1 MLRTVV
7 FLLLSAFLLAG
18 CGASQ
23 AEKELV
29 MQTVRTRER
38 ALNARDI
45 KLYLKVISTAYS
57 DKGKGF
63 DQVRDGLEA
72 GFKVYD
78 QVSYQSADRKVEISG
93 KRAEVAGT
101 YRMKVVVRGHE
112 MVLDGKEHLTLA
124 REPDGWKIIA
134 GL

>member
-1 MLRTVV
+1 MLRTGA
-7 FLLLSAFLLAG
+7 FLLLLAALLTG
-18 CGASQ
+18 CGPSQ

-29 MQTVRTRER
+29 MQTVRTREQ
-38 ALNARDI
+38 ALNMRNLG
-45 KLYLKVISTAYS
+45 LYLKVISTAYS

-72 GFKVYD
+72 GFKVYE
-78 QVSYQSADRKVEISG
+78 QVSYQSDDRKVRISG

-101 YRMKVVVRGHE
+101 YRMKVVIRGHE